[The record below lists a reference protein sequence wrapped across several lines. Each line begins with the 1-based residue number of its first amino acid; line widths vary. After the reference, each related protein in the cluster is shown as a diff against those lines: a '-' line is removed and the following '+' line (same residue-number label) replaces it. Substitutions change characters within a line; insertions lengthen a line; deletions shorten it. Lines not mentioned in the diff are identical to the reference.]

1 MDQITLSGRLG
12 PASSFELDDQL
23 GVLTSSLRPHVTVDL
38 TDVDELHP
46 SIVSVLIRHQRQARR
61 QGGDVRVMAP
71 VAPDAL
77 RTLDQIGL
85 GLIGRLGST
94 VGNTVGSA
102 ARNPVGAP
110 A

>member
-1 MDQITLSGRLG
+1 MDQITLSGRLA
-12 PASSFELDDQL
+12 PAGSFELDDQL
-23 GVLTSSLRPHVTVDL
+23 GTLTRTLRPQVTVDL

-46 SIVSVLIRHQRQARR
+46 SIVSVLVRHQRQARR

-71 VAPDAL
+71 VATDAL

-85 GLIGRLGST
+85 GLISRVGST
-94 VGNTVGSA
+94 VGNTGSTT
-102 ARNPVGAP
+102 RNPVGAP